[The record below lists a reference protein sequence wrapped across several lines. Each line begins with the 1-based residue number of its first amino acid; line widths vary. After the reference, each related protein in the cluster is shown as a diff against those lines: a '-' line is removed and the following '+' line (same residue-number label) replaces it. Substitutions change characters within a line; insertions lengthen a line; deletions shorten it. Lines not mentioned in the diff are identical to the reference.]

1 MQRRPSKPRKMLLTR
16 SPKLKRSQN
25 LLRISL
31 TRRKNKLPKMLL
43 RKRSLLRK
51 QNRLSL
57 QSKLTPRPQLSRQR
71 LKHLLPKLKPMPLLS
86 KRKLK
91 LQHLLPRPKLKER
104 QISLRVKMDPLLELR
119 PLVKLLENQKERLKG
134 LLENRSARKTEPRGK
149 QKENRGKPSV
159 RLTERSKISS

>member
-1 MQRRPSKPRKMLLTR
+1 LQRRPFKPRKMLLTR
-16 SPKLKRSQN
+16 LLKLKRSQN

-43 RKRSLLRK
+43 RKRSSLRK
-51 QNRLSL
+51 QSRLSL
-57 QSKLTPRPQLSRQR
+57 LSKLTPRPQLSRQR
-71 LKHLLPKLKPMPLLS
+71 LKQLLPKLKPVPLLS

-104 QISLRVKMDPLLELR
+104 QILLRVKLAPLLELR
-119 PLVKLLENQKERLKG
+119 LLENQKEILKG